1 MVKEVLKYLL
11 MTIFFASSL
20 VAATALQDVR
30 IEGLFNNAAV
40 ININGQQHLLKKGQ
54 EILGVS
60 LISANSKTA
69 RLRING
75 EEHTMPISRA
85 MNSGGYQKK
94 EEVKATL
101 VINSAGQYF
110 ASGSIN
116 DRPVRV
122 LVDTGATAVAMN
134 TQQARIL
141 GVDFTRGQVGRVSTA
156 GGIVKSYSVTLNSI
170 SVGGIE
176 AEQVRAVVLEGIY
189 PTHILL
195 GMSYLNHV
203 KIQEDAGVMT
213 LIKKY

>member
-1 MVKEVLKYLL
+1 MVKAALQYLV
-11 MTIFFASSL
+11 MMICFVSSW
-20 VAATALQDVR
+20 VAATELQDVR
-30 IEGLFNNAAV
+30 VEGLFKNAAV

-60 LISANSKTA
+60 LIAANSKTA
-69 RLRING
+69 TLRING
-75 EEHTMPISRA
+75 EEQTLPISRA
-85 MNSGGYQKK
+85 ISSGGYQKK
-94 EEVKATL
+94 EEEKATL

-116 DRPVRV
+116 NRPVRV
-122 LVDTGATAVAMN
+122 LVDTGATAVALN
-134 TQQARIL
+134 TQQARFL
-141 GVDFTRGQVGRVSTA
+141 GIDFARGQVGRVSTA
-156 GGIVKSYSVTLNSI
+156 GGIVKSYSVILNSV
-170 SVGGIE
+170 SVAGIA
-176 AEQVRAVVLEGIY
+176 AEKVRAVVLEGIY